1 MNSIT
6 MPNQVPVIA
15 FFATRLKRTGPIKQM
30 LSMLKT
36 CVGHGYSVYVVTLLK
51 ELEEDSV
58 LDEYLDVVPR
68 ERVSCAIGSKL
79 GGQLS
84 PSSTARAAFAK
95 IKPDV
100 IYSLGMP
107 LYAIAIRYGEA
118 AHVTTLRNYCY
129 EDYPDRYGR
138 AIAAYFCRRDIKLLR
153 RAEHIEAEYIYACS
167 SSLSD
172 MYKERQGI
180 DFPFIRN
187 GVDCEK
193 YKPAS
198 SGEKMRAREMLEIN
212 SESKVFVYAAIFN
225 KRKNQEAI
233 LKAVANSDLPKE
245 HIYIF
250 LGDGPELDRLRKIY
264 SHDCRFRFEGQV
276 SNVTDYLAASD
287 YYITSSLSEGLPNGV
302 MEALSC
308 GLPVIMS
315 DIPQHREIA
324 LLGDAASVF
333 DINDCET
340 DCVRVISEMLSKDYE
355 SMSTDARRM
364 AVDELSSFA
373 MGSKY
378 AEVFAHAY
386 RMLLESRA
394 KDE

>member
-6 MPNQVPVIA
+6 MSNQVPVIA

-30 LSMLKT
+30 LSMLKA
-36 CVGHGYSVYVVTLLK
+36 CVGNGYKVYVVTLLK
-51 ELEEDSV
+51 ELQEDSI
-58 LDEYLDVVPR
+58 LDEYLEVIPR
-68 ERVSCAIGSKL
+68 ERIRSSIGSKL
-79 GGQLS
+79 GGQLF

-107 LYAIAIRYGEA
+107 LYTIAIRYEKA

-153 RAEHIEAEYIYACS
+153 RAEHIDAEYIYACS
-167 SSLSD
+167 SSLSA
-172 MYKERQGI
+172 MYKDRNGL

-187 GVDCEK
+187 GVDCER
-193 YKPAS
+193 YKPVTY
-198 SGEKMRAREMLEIN
+198 SGKMRAREMLEI
-212 SESKVFVYAAIFN
+212 SPESKVFVYAAIFN

-233 LKAVANSDLPKE
+233 LRAVANSDLTKE
-245 HIYIF
+245 HTFVF
-250 LGDGPELDRLRKIY
+250 LGDGPELERLKKIY

-276 SNVTDYLAASD
+276 SNVVDYLAASD

-302 MEALSC
+302 MEALAF

-324 LLGDAASVF
+324 SLGEAASVF
-333 DINDCET
+333 DINCET
-340 DCVRVISEMLSKDYE
+340 NCVRSIKEMLSKDYA
-355 SMSTDARRM
+355 SMAMDARRM
-364 AVDELSSFA
+364 AVDELSSSA

-378 AEVFAHAY
+378 EEVFAHAC
-386 RMLLESRA
+386 RMVLESRA
-394 KDE
+394 KNE